1 MLIMQL
7 DTSKSNSKLPSYKDE
22 ESILI
27 RGVVTVAFDPII
39 VFWNGQ
45 HVPLSRIEGE
55 VYAHIFR
62 RGRIHVSEI
71 DSLLQNIQAK
81 VETRSLVLGHIRG
94 KFTKIGA
101 CNPFERIGKEIIRL
115 RVDADAKGRIA
126 PVIGVTGPRYVKVK
140 FYGN

>member
-1 MLIMQL
+1 
-7 DTSKSNSKLPSYKDE
+7 
-22 ESILI
+22 
-27 RGVVTVAFDPII
+27 

-115 RVDADAKGRIA
+115 RVDADAKGRTA